1 MTYLSKKA
9 FADSQ
14 GWAPSYVSKLGS
26 QGRLVMAPDGK
37 KVDVEAT
44 LAKIGKTAD
53 PSKAGVA
60 DRHRAARVRREV
72 YASED
77 DEAPQD
83 AAPVQPTGSSPPTLA
98 GAVDFQAARAAK
110 EYYSALTI
118 KAEYERTC
126 GNTVERQAVEAAAFR
141 GGRMVRDSLLGLP
154 PQIASELANMTDSW
168 QIERY
173 LADRLRQV
181 LTDATRLGEDE
192 LKKAMKA

>member
-14 GWAPSYVSKLGS
+14 GWAPSYVSKLGG

-44 LAKIGKTAD
+44 LAMIGKTAD

-60 DRHRAARVRREV
+60 DRHRATRIKREV
-72 YASED
+72 YASD
-77 DEAPQD
+77 GDEPPPD
-83 AAPVQPTGSSPPTLA
+83 AAPVLPAGSSPPTLT

-141 GGRMVRDSLLGLP
+141 GGRLVRDSLLGLP

-192 LKKAMKA
+192 LKKAMTA

>member
-26 QGRLVMAPDGK
+26 QGRLVMAADGK

-44 LAKIGKTAD
+44 LAMIGKTAD
-53 PSKAGVA
+53 PSKSGVA
-60 DRHRAARVRREV
+60 DRHRAARVKREV
-72 YASED
+72 YASD
-77 DEAPQD
+77 SDETPSD
-83 AAPVQPTGSSPPTLA
+83 ATTVPPVGGLPPALA
-98 GAVDFQAARAAK
+98 GAVDFQAARTAK
-110 EYYSALTI
+110 EYYAALTI

-141 GGRMVRDSLLGLP
+141 GGRLVRDSLLGLP